1 MEDRPM
7 SLLMRRKSTLM
18 IAVLLA
24 CTLRATPAPDQFT
37 PVLVST
43 LTPKTGAFLGTDLK
57 QHVVYE
63 LQLTNANP
71 TPATLQKIE
80 VLDAGSSRVIAT
92 YQGNELLSRLRT
104 MGKTPITSPEIAF
117 GNGRMLLLHLEF
129 DQGAAVP
136 GQLIHRISVLAGGV
150 PAPTPQTPVQLQ
162 YTVAPVTVL
171 AKVPVIGPPLRGNNW
186 VALNGC
192 CEPGGAHRASGQ
204 TVNGGLFFAQ
214 RFAIDWM
221 RLDDHGRL
229 FTSDGSDMH
238 SYTDYG
244 AEVLAVADG
253 KVVSTLK
260 DLEDQKP
267 GTLPDINTITIENV
281 DGNHVI
287 LDLGNGVFA
296 FYAHMQKDSITVS
309 PGDHVKRG
317 QVLGKLGNTGN
328 TSGPHLHF
336 HLMDS
341 PSTLG
346 SNGLPYVIDSFE
358 FAGEISA
365 AKFNAADKLDGSWD
379 EGKLPTPS
387 PRHDQFPMDLAIISF
402 PSH

>member
-1 MEDRPM
+1 M
-7 SLLMRRKSTLM
+7 SVGTPRKSAL
-18 IAVLLA
+18 ISVLVLL
-24 CTLRATPAPDQFT
+24 TLSLSAALAQDQFT

-43 LTPKTGAFLGTDLK
+43 FTPTTGAFLGTDLK

-80 VLDAGSSRVIAT
+80 VLDASDPSHVLASYEGT
-92 YQGNELLSRLRT
+92 GLLARLRT
-104 MGKTPITSPEIAF
+104 FGKTPVTSPEITF
-117 GNGRMLLLHLEF
+117 GNGLVFLLHLEF
-129 DQGAAVP
+129 DQGATVP
-136 GQLIHRISVLAGGV
+136 GHLIHRISVLGGAV
-150 PAPTPQTPVQLQ
+150 PAPTPQTPVQLH

-171 AKVPVIGPPLRGNNW
+171 AKVPVIGPPLHGNGW

-192 CEPGGAHRASGQ
+192 CETGGAHRSSSL

-221 RLDDHGRL
+221 RLDDKGRL
-229 FTSDGSDMH
+229 VSGDDGDVH

-260 DLEDQKP
+260 DLQDQKP
-267 GTLPDINTITIENV
+267 GTLPDISTITIENV

-346 SNGLPYVIDSFE
+346 SNGLPYVIDSFA
-358 FAGEISA
+358 FDGEIPA

-379 EGKLPTPS
+379 EGKLATPS
-387 PRHDQFPMDLAIISF
+387 PRHDQFPMDLAIINF
-402 PSH
+402 PSR

>member
-1 MEDRPM
+1 MP
-7 SLLMRRKSTLM
+7 LATPRKFLPVIALV
-18 IAVLLA
+18 IAVS
-24 CTLRATPAPDQFT
+24 LRAAPEQDQFT

-43 LTPKTGAFLGTDLK
+43 FTPTTGAFLGTDLK

-71 TPATLQKIE
+71 TPATVQKIE
-80 VLDAGSSRVIAT
+80 VLDQSNPAHVLASYEGT
-92 YQGNELLSRLRT
+92 ELLSRLRT
-104 MGKTPITSPEIAF
+104 FGKTPVTNTEIEF
-117 GNGRMLLLHLEF
+117 GSGRILLLHLQF
-129 DQGAAVP
+129 DQGATVP
-136 GQLIHRISVLAGGV
+136 GHLIHRISVLGGAV
-150 PAPTPQTPVQLQ
+150 PAPTPQTPVQLH
-162 YTVAPVTVL
+162 YTAAPVTIL

-204 TVNGGLFFAQ
+204 SVNGGLYFAQ

-221 RLDDHGRL
+221 RLDDKGRL
-229 FTSDGSDMH
+229 LNGDDADVH

-244 AEVLAVADG
+244 AEILAVADG

-260 DLEDQKP
+260 DLQDQKP
-267 GTLPDINTITIENV
+267 GTLPDISTITIENV

-309 PGDHVKRG
+309 PGDRVKRG

-346 SNGLPYVIDSFE
+346 SNGLPYVIDSFG
-358 FAGEISA
+358 FDGEVPA

-379 EGKLPTPS
+379 EGKLATPS
-387 PRHDQFPMDLAIISF
+387 PRRDQFPMDLAIINF

>member
-1 MEDRPM
+1 MP
-7 SLLMRRKSTLM
+7 LATPRKFLPVIALV
-18 IAVLLA
+18 IAVS
-24 CTLRATPAPDQFT
+24 LRATPEQDQFT

-43 LTPKTGAFLGTDLK
+43 FTPTTGAFLGTDLK

-71 TPATLQKIE
+71 TPATVQKIE
-80 VLDAGSSRVIAT
+80 VLDQSNPAHVLASYEGT
-92 YQGNELLSRLRT
+92 ELLSRLRT
-104 MGKTPITSPEIAF
+104 FGKTPVTNTKIEF
-117 GNGRMLLLHLEF
+117 GSGRILLLHLEF
-129 DQGAAVP
+129 DQGATVP
-136 GQLIHRISVLAGGV
+136 GHLIHRISVLGGAV
-150 PAPTPQTPVQLQ
+150 PAPTPQTPVQLH
-162 YTVAPVTVL
+162 YTAAPVTIL

-204 TVNGGLFFAQ
+204 SVNGGLYFAQ

-221 RLDDHGRL
+221 RLDDKGRL
-229 FTSDGSDMH
+229 LNGDDADVH

-244 AEVLAVADG
+244 AEILAVADG

-260 DLEDQKP
+260 DLQDQKP
-267 GTLPDINTITIENV
+267 GTLPDISTITIENV

-309 PGDHVKRG
+309 PGDRVKRG

-346 SNGLPYVIDSFE
+346 SNGLPYVIDSFA
-358 FAGEISA
+358 FDGEIPA

-379 EGKLPTPS
+379 EGKLATPS
-387 PRHDQFPMDLAIISF
+387 PRHDQFPMDLAIINF